1 MYLVLQISRLQ
12 RKLYFWPQAGKNV
25 NLELK
30 VEKEDMEKNLFLK
43 RFGWFKNNKN
53 ILKEN

>member
-30 VEKEDMEKNLFLK
+30 VEKEDLEKNLFLK